1 MIGSVEI
8 EVEDGETKRP
18 VAKTIALRA
27 VEARDIA
34 ILVHK
39 RGHVDNVKRALARR
53 GVRVVMKSNDDV
65 FRTEEAHDMLCLLHA
80 FAEPGV
86 ERVLTA
92 LRATRLMAA
101 TLSELCDQDEQAR
114 SDLRERLEAG
124 VARWRRAGAAAA
136 LSAFIDEEH
145 LAERLLP
152 VEGGEQRLTN
162 YAHIIELLNEA
173 GRKYATP
180 AGLLSW
186 FESARAQK
194 GGETRNLRLASD
206 ANLVTVETI
215 HSSKGLQYPI
225 VYLPSA
231 ESMGAMKGEKR
242 SVFKQSDAS
251 GMDN

>member
-1 MIGSVEI
+1 MLS
-8 EVEDGETKRP
+8 DLP
-18 VAKTIALRA
+18 LFDDLLHA
-27 VEARDIA
+27 VEGAAADEED
-34 ILVHK
+34 L
-39 RGHVDNVKRALARR
+39 R
-53 GVRVVMKSNDDV
+53 GVDLNHGLAGILAAALGGHACHGALDELEQR
-65 FRTEEAHDMLCLLHA
+65 LLHA

-231 ESMGAMKGEKR
+231 ESMAVMRALCSAQKL
-242 SVFKQSDAS
+242 SVMAPKIIPCI
-251 GMDN
+251 